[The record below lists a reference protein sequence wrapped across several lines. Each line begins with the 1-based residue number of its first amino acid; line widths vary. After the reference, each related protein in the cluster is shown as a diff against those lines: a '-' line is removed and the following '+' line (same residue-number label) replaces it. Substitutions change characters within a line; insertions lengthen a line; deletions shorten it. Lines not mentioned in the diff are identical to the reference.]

1 MFVGML
7 EMYLPHRHR
16 HWSLKLQPQIFNKEK
31 IMKRGTG
38 GKYNKEEN
46 TKKNHKSY
54 LEVNKK
60 HYTIWYSAVNSGNG
74 MHGVKGCS
82 E

>member
-1 MFVGML
+1 
-7 EMYLPHRHR
+7 
-16 HWSLKLQPQIFNKEK
+16 
-31 IMKRGTG
+31 MKRGTG

-60 HYTIWYSAVNSGNG
+60 HYTI
-74 MHGVKGCS
+74 
-82 E
+82 